1 MSLSAMANAAIGRRL
16 DFEPMNQ
23 APRGLVGVSKAVSG
37 PTAPDSQTTSALNVI
52 VAYIPTEILT
62 LYVAV
67 VAALDSGS
75 SDLTVQSSTNHIFW
89 LRIAFWAFLAA
100 TPLAVWVLYAV
111 KVTAAGKPIPSF
123 SQSPMWEMVAGA
135 IAYAA
140 WAFAIP
146 KFPYNR
152 SSAIAGIVI
161 LVTSTVLGLV
171 APLFQR
177 PLKASP

>member
-1 MSLSAMANAAIGRRL
+1 MSISAMANAAIGRRL
-16 DFEPMNQ
+16 DFEPMGEV
-23 APRGLVGVSKAVSG
+23 PRGLDGVSKAAGGSS
-37 PTAPDSQTTSALNVI
+37 APDNQMTAALNVI

-67 VAALDSGS
+67 MAALNS
-75 SDLTVQSSTNHIFW
+75 SASDATVPSSTNLVSW
-89 LRIAFWAFLAA
+89 LRVAFWTFLAA

-111 KVTAAGKPIPSF
+111 KVTATGKPVPGL
-123 SQSPMWEMVAGA
+123 SQWPVWEMVAGT

-140 WAFAIP
+140 WAFALP

-152 SSAIAGIVI
+152 PSAIAGIVI
-161 LVTSTVLGLV
+161 LVTSTVLGMV